1 MTCMNILQMLLLN
14 VCLLQEEQ
22 MIQEEEEDEAVI
34 INPRSW
40 LCIYLVM
47 LFFADASC
55 VLFSFALHL
64 RRGK

>member
-1 MTCMNILQMLLLN
+1 MTCMNILQMLLFN

-22 MIQEEEEDEAVI
+22 IIQEEEQEEAVI
-34 INPRSW
+34 IPRSW

-47 LFFADASC
+47 LFFADASF

>member
-1 MTCMNILQMLLLN
+1 
-14 VCLLQEEQ
+14 
-22 MIQEEEEDEAVI
+22 MIQEEEQEEAVI
-34 INPRSW
+34 IPRSW

-47 LFFADASC
+47 LLFADASF

>member
-1 MTCMNILQMLLLN
+1 MTCMNILQMLLFN

-22 MIQEEEEDEAVI
+22 IIQEEEQEEAVI
-34 INPRSW
+34 IPRSC

-47 LFFADASC
+47 LFFADASF